1 MNKEEATM
9 IGFEIVAYA
18 GEARSLLIEAL
29 SKARNGAFEDAE
41 KLIEE
46 ANESLVDAHNTQ
58 TEMLSKEAAGEDI
71 ELGFIMVHGQDH
83 LMTTLLLK
91 DIVTDFIELYKRVGD

>member
-18 GEARSLLIEAL
+18 GEARSILVEAL
-29 SKARNGAFEDAE
+29 SKARAGDFAGAEA
-41 KLIEE
+41 LVAE
-46 ANESLVDAHNTQ
+46 ANESLVDAHNAQ
-58 TEMLSKEAAGEDI
+58 TNMLAKEAAGENI

-91 DIVTDFIELYKRVGD
+91 EIITDFIELYKRVGD